1 MKDEYLWDGSG
12 QPDPEVQ
19 ALERTLSKYQYQVN
33 KLNVPE
39 LAGMQKHSFLENL
52 FAARRTL
59 WIGLAAAAAVVLIL
73 SALGIVRW
81 TDWRGENSKTGW
93 AVERVAGTPRVESS
107 VFRFTSNK
115 ARLTTGETIVTDSG
129 SRATIE
135 VADVG
140 SVTVE
145 PNTRLRLVSDTK
157 GRNQFALERGAIHA
171 MIWAAPGEFAVD
183 TPSAI
188 AVDLGCAYTLQV
200 DDTGAGLL
208 RTTVGWVGFKL
219 NGHEAFIPAGAAC
232 ATRRGTGPG
241 TPYFED
247 ASASF
252 RSALA
257 LLDFGAGTPGERE
270 RELITI
276 LSEARVKDGLSL
288 WHLLS
293 RVDVSDRT
301 MVFDRFKT
309 LVPPPPEVTR
319 EGILRLDP
327 KMMDEWWNQLGL
339 GDVTLWR
346 TWERRW
352 SRDRS

>member
-1 MKDEYLWDGSG
+1 MKDDYLWDGSG

-19 ALERTLSKYQYQVN
+19 KLEQALSKYQYRGGT
-33 KLNVPE
+33 LRIPE
-39 LAGMQKHSFLENL
+39 LAGVSKQSLLERFL
-52 FAARRTL
+52 ASRRTL
-59 WIGLAAAAAVVLIL
+59 WLGLAAAAALLIFV
-73 SALGIVRW
+73 AFGMFGW
-81 TDWRGENSKTGW
+81 TGWRAGDSETGW

-107 VFRFTSNK
+107 VFRRNRNR

-145 PNTRLRLVSDTK
+145 PNTRLRLVSESK
-157 GRNQFALERGAIHA
+157 GRNQFTLERGTIHA

-183 TPSAI
+183 TPSAL

-219 NGHEAFIPAGAAC
+219 NGREAFIPAGAAC

-252 RSALA
+252 QAALSRF
-257 LLDFGAGTPGERE
+257 DFGPDTPGERE
-270 RELITI
+270 AELRTI
-276 LSEARVKDGLSL
+276 LSEARVKDGLSV

-293 RVDVSDRT
+293 RVDPSERASVYDRLK
-301 MVFDRFKT
+301 D
-309 LVPPPPEVTR
+309 LVPPPPGVTR
-319 EGILRLDP
+319 EGILRLDS
-327 KMMDEWWNQLGL
+327 KMLDAWWNQLGL
-339 GDVTLWR
+339 GDVSLWR
-346 TWERRW
+346 TWERQW
-352 SRDRS
+352 TRDRS